1 MFVSLK
7 HRDFRIFWTG
17 QCVSLLGTWMQR
29 TALMWLVYT
38 MTDSPFL
45 VGLVGVA
52 QFMPMLLFTLFAG
65 AIVDRFP
72 KRKIIIV
79 TQSLLMVQAVALAAL
94 AFSGSAEYWQLLTLC
109 VFLGI
114 TTTIDVPARLSFF
127 VYLVG
132 KDDVMNA
139 VSLNSSIVNLA
150 RIVGPALAGAVMMEF
165 GAGVCFMLNA
175 VSFLAVLYSLTRLRT
190 QEPRALP
197 RAKKRSVVK
206 EVFEGLDYIRHDQ
219 TLSINATILA
229 VVCTFALNG
238 EVMAPVFADTVL
250 EMGAGAYTG
259 MLSAMGAGSL
269 AGAITMASLA
279 KRGEKKWLLPAGAA
293 ATLLMITMASLAKR
307 GEKKWLLPAGAAA
320 TLLMHLLMLFAW
332 SRGAAYLLV
341 AAIGY
346 FNLVFLNAGNS
357 IFQVHTPDE
366 YRGRVMSVYTFLSQ
380 GSLPLGNFFAGS
392 VMQSFGGWAG
402 YPSCGL
408 AAALLLFLF
417 LRKKRETLRSWFV
430 QGGVLRG

>member
-1 MFVSLK
+1 MTRLKLRDRAASLLDTVFASLK

-65 AIVDRFP
+65 AIVDRFS
-72 KRKIIIV
+72 KRKILIV
-79 TQSLLMVQAVALAAL
+79 TQSLLMLQAVALAAL

-127 VYLVG
+127 VCLVG

-150 RIVGPALAGAVMMEF
+150 RIIGPALAGAVMMEF
-165 GAGVCFMLNA
+165 GAGVCFLLNA
-175 VSFLAVLYSLTRLRT
+175 LSFLAVLYSLTRLRT

-197 RAKKRSVVK
+197 AAKKRSVVK
-206 EVFEGLDYIRHDQ
+206 EVVEGVDYIRHDE
-219 TLSINATILA
+219 TLSINAVILA
-229 VVCTFALNG
+229 VVCTFALNS
-238 EVMAPVFADTVL
+238 EVMIPVFAKTVL
-250 EMGAGAYTG
+250 EMGADAYTG

-269 AGAITMASLA
+269 AGAMTMASLA

-293 ATLLMITMASLAKR
+293 TLV
-307 GEKKWLLPAGAAA
+307 
-320 TLLMHLLMLFAW
+320 MHLLMLLAW
-332 SRGAAYLLV
+332 NRGTAYLFV
-341 AAIGY
+341 AAVGY

-392 VMQSFGGWAG
+392 VMQTFGGWAG
-402 YPSCGL
+402 YPCCGL
-408 AAALLLFLF
+408 AAALLLFLL
-417 LRKKRETLRSWFV
+417 LRKKRETLKNWFV
-430 QGGVLRG
+430 QGGVLKG

>member
-1 MFVSLK
+1 MTRLKLRDRAASLLDTVFVSLK

-72 KRKIIIV
+72 KRKILIV

-165 GAGVCFMLNA
+165 GAGVCFLLNA

-197 RAKKRSVVK
+197 ATEKRSVVR
-206 EVFEGLDYIRHDQ
+206 EVFEGVDYIRRDE
-219 TLSINATILA
+219 TLAINATILA

-250 EMGAGAYTG
+250 GMGAGAYTG

-269 AGAITMASLA
+269 AGAMTMAS
-279 KRGEKKWLLPAGAA
+279 
-293 ATLLMITMASLAKR
+293 IAKR

>member
-1 MFVSLK
+1 MTRLKLRDRAASLLDTVFVSLK

-165 GAGVCFMLNA
+165 GAGICFLLNA

-197 RAKKRSVVK
+197 AAEKRSVVR
-206 EVFEGLDYIRHDQ
+206 EVFEGVDYIRRDE
-219 TLSINATILA
+219 TLAINATILA

-250 EMGAGAYTG
+250 G
-259 MLSAMGAGSL
+259 MGAGSL
-269 AGAITMASLA
+269 AGAMTMAS
-279 KRGEKKWLLPAGAA
+279 
-293 ATLLMITMASLAKR
+293 IAKR

-380 GSLPLGNFFAGS
+380 GSLPLGNFFVGS
-392 VMQSFGGWAG
+392 VMQSAGGWAG

-430 QGGVLRG
+430 QGGVLKG

>member
-1 MFVSLK
+1 MPLWKKGAALLDNVFASLK

-72 KRKIIIV
+72 KRKILIV
-79 TQSLLMVQAVALAAL
+79 TQSLLMLQAVALAAL
-94 AFSGSAEYWQLLTLC
+94 AFSGSAHYWQLLALC

-127 VYLVG
+127 VCLVG
-132 KDDVMNA
+132 RQDVMNA

-175 VSFLAVLYSLTRLRT
+175 VSFLAVLFSLTRLRT
-190 QEPRALP
+190 VEPEALP
-197 RAKKRSVVK
+197 APKRRSVLR
-206 EVFEGLDYIRHDQ
+206 EVFEGIDYIRRDE
-219 TLSINATILA
+219 TLSINATFLA

-238 EVMAPVFADTVL
+238 EVMVPVFTKTVL
-250 EMGAGAYTG
+250 EMGADAYTG

-269 AGAITMASLA
+269 AGAVTMASLA
-279 KRGEKKWLLPAGAA
+279 KSGEKKWLLPAGAA
-293 ATLLMITMASLAKR
+293 ATLFA
-307 GEKKWLLPAGAAA
+307 
-320 TLLMHLLMLFAW
+320 HLLMLFAW
-332 SRGAAYLLV
+332 NRGTAYLFV
-341 AAIGY
+341 AAIGF

-366 YRGRVMSVYTFLSQ
+366 YRGRVMSVYTFLTQ

-392 VMQSFGGWAG
+392 VMQTFGGWAG
-402 YPSCGL
+402 YPCCGL
-408 AAALLLFLF
+408 CAALLLFLT
-417 LRKKRETLRSWFV
+417 LRRKKN
-430 QGGVLRG
+430 VLKEWIAQAGLTKSR

>member
-94 AFSGSAEYWQLLTLC
+94 AFSGSAAYWQLLTLC

-150 RIVGPALAGAVMMEF
+150 SARR
-165 GAGVCFMLNA
+165 
-175 VSFLAVLYSLTRLRT
+175 S
-190 QEPRALP
+190 RA
-197 RAKKRSVVK
+197 R
-206 EVFEGLDYIRHDQ
+206 
-219 TLSINATILA
+219 
-229 VVCTFALNG
+229 
-238 EVMAPVFADTVL
+238 
-250 EMGAGAYTG
+250 
-259 MLSAMGAGSL
+259 
-269 AGAITMASLA
+269 
-279 KRGEKKWLLPAGAA
+279 
-293 ATLLMITMASLAKR
+293 
-307 GEKKWLLPAGAAA
+307 
-320 TLLMHLLMLFAW
+320 
-332 SRGAAYLLV
+332 
-341 AAIGY
+341 
-346 FNLVFLNAGNS
+346 
-357 IFQVHTPDE
+357 
-366 YRGRVMSVYTFLSQ
+366 
-380 GSLPLGNFFAGS
+380 
-392 VMQSFGGWAG
+392 
-402 YPSCGL
+402 
-408 AAALLLFLF
+408 
-417 LRKKRETLRSWFV
+417 
-430 QGGVLRG
+430 